1 MPPPRSACGGY
12 PEALFHPSTIL
23 IAYNGSCHFDA
34 ISPPP
39 DPARPLA
46 EVLATAAEARFVI
59 DPDPTRR
66 QLSAKLAQRAEVRR
80 AGALVAGVRAPVTG
94 VAAAGEAAA
103 VAECAT
109 AAASAG
115 EQQQEAAGQQQ
126 RRAPDQQQQ
135 QPAEQQR
142 EPKTE
147 QAGAAGMG
155 HLQALW
161 PSRPQ
166 QEQLA
171 PSQQQQEEEEKEE
184 PAASQLQHRQ
194 ATRASAEAQREALL
208 GAGFEECPT
217 WDLVRAMHAVQAVAL
232 HRAQIWPAHVCP
244 PPSNKLASVFRLPHP
259 STSTSWGLPVL
270 QLVFLGSHPI
280 DAMLCPLVRCRPQQT
295 HSS

>member
-23 IAYNGSCHFDA
+23 IAYDGSCHFDA

-46 EVLATAAEARFVI
+46 EVLAAAAEAGFVI

-80 AGALVAGVRAPVTG
+80 AGAVAAGVRVPATG
-94 VAAAGEAAA
+94 VAAAGGLAA

-109 AAASAG
+109 AAISAG
-115 EQQQEAAGQQQ
+115 EQQQQEAAEQKQ

-147 QAGAAGMG
+147 QPAAAGMG
-155 HLQALW
+155 ALQALW

-171 PSQQQQEEEEKEE
+171 ASQQQQEEEEELV
-184 PAASQLQHRQ
+184 ASQLQHRQ
-194 ATRASAEAQREALL
+194 ATCASAEAQREALL

-217 WDLVRAMHAVQAVAL
+217 WDQVRVMHTLQAVAL
-232 HRAQIWPAHVCP
+232 LSCHFGPAHVCP
-244 PPSNKLASVFRLPHP
+244 PPSNKLASVFL
-259 STSTSWGLPVL
+259 TTTC
-270 QLVFLGSHPI
+270 QLVRTLAG
-280 DAMLCPLVRCRPQQT
+280 R
-295 HSS
+295 